1 MSSHCCFAVSRA
13 SVTQRLEEEDSA
25 RTEGLHHQAAIM
37 GNTPT
42 AKKGNEMESGEYLPP
57 GNKCSSVR
65 LSFDRCVQESVCC
78 HSQLVSAT
86 SLTCNAQGPIALR
99 CIALFIPERRPVRI
113 IAPSLSFLQITWLFI
128 NIKLFVC
135 LLRRPFLCE
144 AILACEVSSWRI
156 L

>member
-1 MSSHCCFAVSRA
+1 MRWRAVSI
-13 SVTQRLEEEDSA
+13 SHLEISA
-25 RTEGLHHQAAIM
+25 A
-37 GNTPT
+37 
-42 AKKGNEMESGEYLPP
+42 
-57 GNKCSSVR
+57 V
-65 LSFDRCVQESVCC
+65 FDCHLIGVCVQESVCC

-99 CIALFIPERRPVRI
+99 CIALFIPERRPVKI
-113 IAPSLSFLQITWLFI
+113 IVPSLSFLQITWLFI
-128 NIKLFVC
+128 KVKLFVC